1 MSVIPP
7 NDKPMEAALLSAVM
21 VDGLHL
27 EAVCALPDEAFYVEA
42 NRRIFKAIKSLYTKG
57 LDVDLVAVHSELNG
71 AIDDFGGVSY
81 LVGLDDGNSYGTHIL
96 TYLARVKQVYGYRQM
111 LIATQKLAVSA
122 QSQTVGDADVIGAMD
137 ALTVALSGINGTVYT
152 PQAEKHTDSWDD
164 MLGGVSGTVQRQ
176 TTPSGYKSLDEI
188 IGGFDAGTFSV
199 LGARPSMGKTAFAL
213 GITKVAK
220 SGKKVLF
227 FSLETP
233 QKALN
238 QRLLADAT
246 NISANRIKHG
256 QLTPSEAVRVAVASV
271 ELMNLPIIV
280 IDDARVTVADIARA
294 VALHQPDIVIID
306 YLQLLTGAEKSGNR
320 EQEIAGISRGI
331 KYLRMQSDA
340 AFVVLSQLSRA
351 VETRPNHRPML
362 SDLRESG
369 AIEQDANIVMFLYR
383 DEHYNPESEHQGI
396 AEVIVAKNRDGEIG
410 TAKLSWDASRTRFSD
425 LN

>member
-111 LIATQKLAVSA
+111 LIATQKLAVAA
-122 QSQTVGDADVIGAMD
+122 QGQTVGDADVIGAMD